1 MYLHKVVNLDKNL
14 SKVQKNKE
22 LHKAAFNLL
31 EENLIKEFR
40 LKKEDLKYIIGLN
53 GKPCLKKG
61 SPFFS
66 ISHCDNIVVCI
77 ISERN
82 VGIDIEDIKE
92 ANKFIVNKALT
103 QKEKIQLSSLNMDRN
118 EYFFR
123 IWTLKE
129 ALLKNIGDGLSYG
142 IKNIEFDIKDD
153 IDCNLNG
160 FRFKQ
165 EKVSIRDKE
174 YIISIA
180 CGDIDERY

>member
-1 MYLHKVVNLDKNL
+1 MYLYKVVDLDKNF
-14 SKVQKNKE
+14 SKVEKNEE

-31 EENLIKEFR
+31 EENLIKEFHF
-40 LKKEDLKYIIGLN
+40 KKEDLKYMIGLK
-53 GKPCLKKG
+53 GKPYLKKG

-77 ISERN
+77 ISKCN
-82 VGIDIEDIKE
+82 VGIDIEGVKE
-92 ANKFIVNKALT
+92 VNKFIVNKALT
-103 QKEKIQLSSLNMDRN
+103 QKEKIQLYSLKINKD

-153 IDCNLNG
+153 ITCNLKG

-165 EKVSIRDKE
+165 EKVSIENKE

-180 CGDIDERY
+180 WEDINEQY

>member
-40 LKKEDLKYIIGLN
+40 LKKEDLKYMIGLN

-66 ISHCDNIVVCI
+66 ISYCDNIVVCI

-129 ALLKNIGDGLSYG
+129 ALLKNIGHGLSYG

-153 IDCNLNG
+153 ID
-160 FRFKQ
+160 
-165 EKVSIRDKE
+165 
-174 YIISIA
+174 
-180 CGDIDERY
+180 

>member
-40 LKKEDLKYIIGLN
+40 LKKEDLKYMIGLN

-92 ANKFIVNKALT
+92 EVIEVATNEARKEVIRLLGGVISGMNVGQPVIMQAANSEAQEPTEDV
-103 QKEKIQLSSLNMDRN
+103 MDDADVAGLAMG
-118 EYFFR
+118 
-123 IWTLKE
+123 WMSK
-129 ALLKNIGDGLSYG
+129 GD
-142 IKNIEFDIKDD
+142 
-153 IDCNLNG
+153 
-160 FRFKQ
+160 
-165 EKVSIRDKE
+165 
-174 YIISIA
+174 
-180 CGDIDERY
+180 